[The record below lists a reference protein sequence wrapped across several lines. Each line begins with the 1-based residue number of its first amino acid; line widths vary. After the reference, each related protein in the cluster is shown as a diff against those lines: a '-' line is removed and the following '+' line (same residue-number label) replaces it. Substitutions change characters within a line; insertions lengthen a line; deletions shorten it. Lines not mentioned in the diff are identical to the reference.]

1 MVFHTQVWVRFL
13 VMQWS
18 TVLYIIGLGFYNA
31 MDIPGAF
38 AYATQ
43 IKPKL
48 SRP

>member
-1 MVFHTQVWVRFL
+1 MVFHTWVWVRFL

-31 MDIPGAF
+31 TDIPGSC

-43 IKPKL
+43 MKPKH